1 MRKKQIETRTSFTLK
16 LSPDTDADL
25 IDLITSIPR
34 GERQG
39 TVRDILRAG
48 AGLERRDRMDEVL
61 RAIGKLEQKIRDIR
75 VIAPAAIPETVE
87 PVSISDDEASRRKA
101 QLKKARW

>member
-16 LSPDTDADL
+16 LSPETDADL

-39 TVRDILRAG
+39 AVRDLLRAG
-48 AGLERRDRMDEVL
+48 AGIERKDQMGEVL
-61 RAIGKLEQKIRDIR
+61 RAISKLEQKIKEIR
-75 VIAPAAIPETVE
+75 VVAPAAITEVVE
-87 PVSISDDEASRRKA
+87 PVGISEDEASRRKA

>member
-16 LSPDTDADL
+16 LSPETDGDL

-39 TVRDILRAG
+39 AVRDILRAG
-48 AGLERRDRMDEVL
+48 AGFERRDRMDEVI
-61 RAIGKLEQKIRDIR
+61 RAISKLEQRIKEIKIA
-75 VIAPAAIPETVE
+75 APITPVPEVE
-87 PVSISDDEASRRKA
+87 GITEDEVERRKT
-101 QLKKARW
+101 QLKKSRW

>member
-16 LSPDTDADL
+16 LSPETDGDL

-39 TVRDILRAG
+39 AVRDLLRAG
-48 AGLERRDRMDEVL
+48 AGIERKDQMSEVL
-61 RAIGKLEQKIRDIR
+61 RAISKLEQRIKEIKI
-75 VIAPAAIPETVE
+75 VAPAAIPEIVE
-87 PVSISDDEASRRKA
+87 AVGISEDETERRKA

>member
-16 LSPDTDADL
+16 LSPEVDADL
-25 IDLITSIPR
+25 IELITSIPR

-39 TVRDILRAG
+39 AVRDILRAG

-61 RAIGKLEQKIRDIR
+61 RAIGKLEQRIRDIR
-75 VIAPAAIPETVE
+75 IVAPAAIPEVVE
-87 PVSISDDEASRRKA
+87 QVGISDDEAARRKA